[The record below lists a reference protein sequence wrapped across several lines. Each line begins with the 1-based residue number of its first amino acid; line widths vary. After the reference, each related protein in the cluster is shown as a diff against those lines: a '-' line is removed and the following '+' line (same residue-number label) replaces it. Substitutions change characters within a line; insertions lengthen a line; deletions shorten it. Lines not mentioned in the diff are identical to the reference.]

1 MKPMLSEKQVCS
13 EFEAIVPELEK
24 WGSVVD
30 NVLKDYLKTAFP
42 SGEHL
47 QNTPTFRVKGV
58 KSYCEKVLYRKP
70 TDNPLLNT
78 WDKVGT
84 RVVVLTRKD
93 VEQVSEFIENC
104 TDWIIVDK
112 TRNYNEEI
120 FKDPEIFSYQSDHYI
135 VKPLNSYD
143 TSVDR
148 RLLTCEIQIRTLL
161 MHAYAEISHDT
172 VYKKASFDNPKAK
185 RLLATSM
192 ALLEA
197 ADEKFIQIY
206 DEMDNMN
213 TFYYSLQKTLIGIYK
228 ECVPDYNE
236 NDYNTEIAKKA
247 LSIYTIDEQHKIAE
261 EIGDFYNDQKEEIKS
276 QINYYKDK
284 SILFC
289 HPIVLVSLYGIQ
301 TFQNRT
307 WSSWPFSDD
316 SIEAVTAAMNIS
328 IDSLK

>member
-1 MKPMLSEKQVCS
+1 MLSEEQVSS
-13 EFEAIVPELEK
+13 EFEALVPELEK
-24 WGSVVD
+24 WGAVVD
-30 NVLKDYLKTAFP
+30 NILKDHLETAFP
-42 SGEHL
+42 SSEHL
-47 QNTPTFRVKGV
+47 QNKPTYRVKGV

-70 TDNPLLNT
+70 IDNPLLNT

-84 RVVVLTRKD
+84 RVIVLTRKD
-93 VEQVSEFIENC
+93 VEQVSEFVKNC
-104 TDWIIVDK
+104 KGWIIEGK
-112 TRNYNEEI
+112 TRDYNDEI
-120 FKDPEIFSYQSDHYI
+120 FKDPEVFSYQSDHY
-135 VKPLNSYD
+135 VVRPLDSYE

-148 RLLTCEIQIRTLL
+148 KLLTCEIQIRTLM

-197 ADEKFIQIY
+197 VDEKFTQIY
-206 DEMDNMN
+206 DEMNNMN

-236 NDYNTEIAKKA
+236 NNYNTEIAKKA
-247 LSIYTIDEQHKIAE
+247 LSIYTIEEQQRIAT
-261 EIGDFYNDQKEEIKS
+261 EIGEFYNGQKDEIKS
-276 QINYYKDK
+276 QINYYRDK

-301 TFQNRT
+301 AFQNRT
-307 WSSWPFSDD
+307 WSSWPFSYD